1 MVAVVLMVWVLSLL
15 TDPETRWRRTGLE
28 APVIGFLV
36 VVLLSVAIN
45 IGRVNALGISS
56 EVLKH
61 VSFFLSF
68 VLIMYFVASVI
79 TGHRQIDAII
89 MLLVGGGTVVALLS
103 IIEWRTGYNAF
114 NHLHIPGLRLDP
126 SAAAGPPER
135 GMRTRAYGSAQHPIA
150 LAQRSCCCSRWPSIC
165 SAGPATGPGW
175 AAPRRSRWAR
185 SPPSRARPR

>member
-1 MVAVVLMVWVLSLL
+1 MVWVLSLL
-15 TDPETRWRRTGLE
+15 TDPETRWRRTGLD
-28 APVIGFLV
+28 AAVIGFLV
-36 VVLLSVAIN
+36 VVLLSVATN

-79 TGHRQIDAII
+79 SGHRQIDAII

-150 LAQRSCCCSRWPSIC
+150 LAAALVLLLPLAVYLFRQLPP
-165 SAGPATGPGW
+165 AGHGW
-175 AAPRRSRWAR
+175 AAPRRSRWGPR
-185 SPPSRARPR
+185 HRLRAPRR